1 MKRAK
6 INITYFFTDDESE
19 KTITITLKDDI
30 DEKKQIEE
38 FINCYRN
45 SYKYINTDFMYLLV
59 NSVVIEYVKKEIL
72 DVSKLDI

>member
-6 INITYFFTDDESE
+6 INITYFFTDDESK
-19 KTITITLKDDI
+19 KTIIITLKDDI

-38 FINCYRN
+38 FINGYRN
-45 SYKYINTDFMYLLV
+45 SYKYINTDFLYLLV

-72 DVSKLDI
+72 DVLKLDI